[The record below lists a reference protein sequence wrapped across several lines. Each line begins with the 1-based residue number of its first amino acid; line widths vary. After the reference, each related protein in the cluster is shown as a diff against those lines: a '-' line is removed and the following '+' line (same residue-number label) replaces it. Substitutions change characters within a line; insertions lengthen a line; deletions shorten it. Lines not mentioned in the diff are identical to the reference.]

1 MPTRLVNEAPHL
13 RRSARGSADVRIG
26 GESRAYRDS
35 ALYGCHDRAVQLRG
49 RMAPAKR
56 GGTNMLSRAM
66 AALQQRLKRRKL
78 GRRQTSLLARGPAPD
93 PRLPQ
98 QSLDPNAGFI
108 GEQMG
113 QGGEG

>member
-1 MPTRLVNEAPHL
+1 MDVTIGRYNSGVAWPQPRGEEPT
-13 RRSARGSADVRIG
+13 
-26 GESRAYRDS
+26 
-35 ALYGCHDRAVQLRG
+35 
-49 RMAPAKR
+49 
-56 GGTNMLSRAM
+56 MLNRAM

>member
-1 MPTRLVNEAPHL
+1 
-13 RRSARGSADVRIG
+13 
-26 GESRAYRDS
+26 
-35 ALYGCHDRAVQLRG
+35 
-49 RMAPAKR
+49 
-56 GGTNMLSRAM
+56 MLTKAM
-66 AALQQRLKRRKL
+66 AALQQRLKRPER

-98 QSLDPNAGFI
+98 QSLDPNARFI